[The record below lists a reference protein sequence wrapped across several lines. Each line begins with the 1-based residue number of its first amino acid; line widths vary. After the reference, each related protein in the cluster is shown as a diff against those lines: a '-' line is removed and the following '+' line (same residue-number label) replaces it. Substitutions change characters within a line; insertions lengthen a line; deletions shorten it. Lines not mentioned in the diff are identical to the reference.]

1 MTVERVGDAIGT
13 IPISDDQVQLIE
25 AQRQQELTADPV
37 YQADDE
43 DPGLTS
49 D

>member
-1 MTVERVGDAIGT
+1 MTVKCVADAIGT
-13 IPISDDQVQLIE
+13 IPISDDQVRLIE

-37 YQADDE
+37 YRADDE